1 MRTFEIP
8 AMGGLMLTNY
18 SQEQDNFFKQNKEC
32 YMYKNKRSFE
42 KKLIIFFQIQKKAYK
57 IRKKGFFKSNH
68 YSYET
73 RLKNLLS
80 NLK

>member
-32 YMYKNKRSFE
+32 YMYKNKKDLL
-42 KKLIIFFQIQKKAYK
+42 KKINYIFSNPKKAYK
-57 IRKKGFFKSNH
+57 TRKNGFFKSNH

-73 RLKNLLS
+73 RLKYLLS